1 MRSVLMLVLLF
12 AGQVAFAQTATELMH
27 QVHASYR
34 ARFDSSGKYINDPA
48 ARDRFIVQ
56 QNAVIQKLRTT
67 GKLQKSIRITNNM
80 MSDLVVTVSIVQEP
94 GPVFA
99 GLIVERSK
107 YDNRDEM
114 AQLRLFNIPILL
126 KGMDVLRY
134 NGVSVIHLKS
144 EHVSAE
150 AGGMISIKYPTDYKK
165 RTYGQTDFGVLRTTT
180 GVISF
185 FTPAKVG
192 FSRAEI
198 EIWLNIFSQNFG
210 VESISFK

>member
-1 MRSVLMLVLLF
+1 MRSILLVVLLF
-12 AGQVAFAQTATELMH
+12 AGEFVLAQSAAELMH
-27 QVHASYR
+27 QVHAAYR
-34 ARFDSSGKYINDPA
+34 ARFDSTGKYINDPA
-48 ARDRFIVQ
+48 ARDRFIAQ
-56 QNAVIQKLRTT
+56 QNAVIQKLRATNR
-67 GKLQKSIRITNNM
+67 LQKSIRITNNM

-99 GLIVERSK
+99 GLLVERNK
-107 YDNRDEM
+107 YDNKDEM

-134 NGVSVIHLKS
+134 NGVSVINLKS
-144 EHVSAE
+144 QQVSAD
-150 AGGMISIKYPTDYKK
+150 AGGLISIKYPTDYKK
-165 RTYGQTDFGVLRTTT
+165 RTYGQADFNVLRTTT
-180 GVISF
+180 GVMSF
-185 FTPAKVG
+185 FTPAKAG